1 MYTEKLSLRVSPR
14 PAVSLPPATSLL
26 LPASTY
32 YGRRPLLLSMTGE
45 GTGQRDTGAA
55 TQTETRHGEY
65 AATTEAVH
73 AALRLLHAHARSTLE
88 GQRIEVLRAEAAL
101 PGQGGSSLIARVRH
115 ALRERWPRPAADS
128 TGHETRTTADSELGE
143 LSRLCA
149 DVEHAVRAIAA
160 ERAAPA
166 FTSAVVSPARA
177 SPRSR
182 PMAVDP
188 GSARIHEAAHLW
200 RSLEISGAVDAGEAS
215 LEMRR
220 RLAAE
225 HEVGGLVQT
234 VNAKLE
240 GAALLRRTEALTYE
254 LLHAHSIAAR
264 QATEPA
270 PEPHARGLRQ
280 TRSWRA
286 AGEGEGAILSEEDS
300 STSES
305 EVELE
310 TSRRPQSSSADSV
323 RAAETAW
330 SEGSRAVVVGW
341 PLEGAHSQ
349 QADMAKTASASG
361 QQHGATATRGPLAAR
376 MLNTSDERSDDGV
389 DDEEFQ
395 AELQELERLQ
405 FVLDDRGLEEPG
417 AEPGDENEGAV
428 SSVAASIGSRIPTAK
443 STRRRRK
450 EKREAAV
457 GAAAADAPPPSAPAM
472 SVGAAAADAPPPSAA
487 PSAPA
492 MSQSNDTLS
501 VTLVQPGPIGIRW
514 VPISHSYE
522 LAGTEERYGSAMK
535 NLMRMQV
542 RRIAPGSAAASW
554 HATAGLRAGMLL
566 RAVSVAASPSSGS
579 DAGQATKLVDLV
591 DREIGYDKAL
601 QMVKST
607 HRPLTLV
614 FEFHAQED
622 ARTADSAPVSSMA
635 EPSRSPA
642 SVHTSANRQEQLGF
656 AGLDDT
662 KAALI
667 AMADQASAAVSQA
680 ASSVKSERMPTPDI
694 SAVSERLMTGLETRE
709 TPQWKMKE
717 ADGTAG
723 DDEQTGAG
731 LVVRALPGDEGTPAA
746 EAAPGTVVSVTLP
759 REGPLGLSFEQHPDP
774 RRRHCARIKHLI
786 PGGQATI
793 ADRGGVLHPGLVLL
807 RLGDQDMTRF
817 HAYSAAIDFIRS
829 TTQRPVTLSFT
840 LE

>member
-1 MYTEKLSLRVSPR
+1 
-14 PAVSLPPATSLL
+14 
-26 LPASTY
+26 
-32 YGRRPLLLSMTGE
+32 MTGE
-45 GTGQRDTGAA
+45 GTGQRDTGAD

-65 AATTEAVH
+65 AATTEAAH

-166 FTSAVVSPARA
+166 FASAVVSPARA

-188 GSARIHEAAHLW
+188 GR
-200 RSLEISGAVDAGEAS
+200 
-215 LEMRR
+215 EMRR

-472 SVGAAAADAPPPSAA
+472 SVGAAAADVPPPSAA

-614 FEFHAQED
+614 FEFHAQQD

-642 SVHTSANRQEQLGF
+642 PVHTSANRQEQLGF
-656 AGLDDT
+656 AGLDET

-680 ASSVKSERMPTPDI
+680 TSSVKSERMPTPDV

-731 LVVRALPGDEGTPAA
+731 LVVSRALPGDEGTPAA
-746 EAAPGTVVSVTLP
+746 GAAPGTVVSVTLP

-829 TTQRPVTLSFT
+829 TTQRPVTLSFMI
-840 LE
+840 E